1 MDAKITL
8 SFDKDVIEKAKLYA
22 ESQNISLSRLM
33 EFLLSRITSGNYE
46 TLEEIKVSD
55 WVRQI
60 SEGKAEYLTRP
71 RTRKTLRN
79 EFFSKQK

>member
-33 EFLLSRITSGNYE
+33 EFLLSRITSGNYK

-79 EFFSKQK
+79 EFFNKKK